1 MDGYLYRMG
10 HHFIVAVDER
20 RAKIYDDVHDE
31 SDIDWKLKNAS
42 RVMRNITF
50 AV

>member
-31 SDIDWKLKNAS
+31 SDID
-42 RVMRNITF
+42 
-50 AV
+50 